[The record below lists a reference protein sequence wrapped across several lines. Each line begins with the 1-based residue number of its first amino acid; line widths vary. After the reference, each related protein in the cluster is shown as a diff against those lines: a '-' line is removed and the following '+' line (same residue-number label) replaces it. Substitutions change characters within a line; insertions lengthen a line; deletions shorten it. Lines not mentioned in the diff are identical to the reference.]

1 MALTKASKRHK
12 CKRGHTINKGDQYYP
27 QRRNKSL
34 CWDCGQPVNLLL
46 RWAFNQVRA
55 SNER

>member
-1 MALTKASKRHK
+1 MALTKASKSHK

-34 CWDCGQPVNLLL
+34 CWNCGQPVNLLL
-46 RWAFNQVRA
+46 RWAFNQVRI
-55 SNER
+55 SNG